1 VPYWLWCVFLDRN
14 MGGLYVQCYG
24 DYHMEKKERKKGI
37 EKKTSNVDV

>member
-1 VPYWLWCVFLDRN
+1 

-37 EKKTSNVDV
+37 EKKKQVMLMFS